1 MGGHGPMTSEIVLD
15 EKLIKKNK
23 IPVLVLDKDWKS
35 LFEKN
40 MTRPMKKAA
49 KNLETMVAEEK
60 QAIRQMTIYKKQ
72 KKALMK
78 KILQFSDEVNHNQK
92 EEALGKLEQAKNQ
105 ILEIN
110 DQIDELQYKLETLPK
125 EIEKLNLMLLK
136 DTIVLAY
143 KGIEEDSTK
152 IDVLTEEIGKLRQQL
167 AERWDEKITL
177 EEGVQRMYSY
187 LHNTLGHEE
196 TNKLDKKFFG

>member
-1 MGGHGPMTSEIVLD
+1 MTSEIVLD